1 MSNVALP
8 IAGPRPA
15 TQPTPAPAA
24 AATAPTGAHA
34 WEEPEFSFADV
45 LDIIN
50 PLQHIPILNRVYRA
64 ISGDTIGT
72 AAKIAGGTLFG
83 GPLGLVAALVDNAIE
98 DATGKDVADQIL
110 AFLKIEPDNSDPDG
124 ADEGTDVA
132 EITGR
137 SGPRDLDIAYDEGGR
152 FGRQIA
158 LAENLADEMARNLA
172 DNTTG
177 AARPQLAAV
186 ESAPAPP
193 PRPQAS
199 VAPGAPVRLPSP
211 QVLAANPGLIADARE
226 AGAKT
231 EGWMH
236 LMQAAGENNGSGAP
250 ALASAT
256 IARAMASYGAAGS
269 NLPIADIARAVT
281 R

>member
-15 TQPTPAPAA
+15 APPAPAEKA
-24 AATAPTGAHA
+24 QTGTRA
-34 WEEPEFSFADV
+34 WDEPEFSFADV
-45 LDIIN
+45 IDIIN
-50 PLQHIPILNRVYRA
+50 PLQHIPVLNRVYRA

-83 GPLGLVAALVDNAIE
+83 GPVGLVAALVDNAIE
-98 DATGKDVADQIL
+98 DSTGKDIAGQML
-110 AFLKIEPDNSDPDG
+110 AFLNVEPDNGDADG
-124 ADEGTDVA
+124 FESGGTDVA
-132 EITGR
+132 EITGQDYTQ
-137 SGPRDLDIAYDEGGR
+137 DLELAYEDGGR
-152 FGRQIA
+152 FGLQIA
-158 LAENLADEMARNLA
+158 LAENRAAD
-172 DNTTG
+172 
-177 AARPQLAAV
+177 RPGDSGTQLASAAPAITTPPKPAT
-186 ESAPAPP
+186 EPSAPPSASAPT
-193 PRPQAS
+193 A
-199 VAPGAPVRLPSP
+199 RLPSP

-231 EGWMH
+231 EGWMR

-256 IARAMASYGAAGS
+256 IARAMASYGAAGG
-269 NLPIADIARAVT
+269 NLPVADIARAVT

>member
-8 IAGPRPA
+8 IA
-15 TQPTPAPAA
+15 
-24 AATAPTGAHA
+24 
-34 WEEPEFSFADV
+34 
-45 LDIIN
+45 
-50 PLQHIPILNRVYRA
+50 
-64 ISGDTIGT
+64 
-72 AAKIAGGTLFG
+72 
-83 GPLGLVAALVDNAIE
+83 
-98 DATGKDVADQIL
+98 
-110 AFLKIEPDNSDPDG
+110 
-124 ADEGTDVA
+124 
-132 EITGR
+132 GR

-158 LAENLADEMARNLA
+158 LAENMAENMAEELARNLA

-186 ESAPAPP
+186 ESTPAPP

-231 EGWMH
+231 EGWMR
-236 LMQAAGENNGSGAP
+236 LMQAAGKNNGSGAP